1 MKRILAGLVVT
12 LVCGGAAFAVTDPAE
27 TPPAP
32 YDAEPGDLPVPPDS
46 ERWERMRETYMR
58 RLTEMRR
65 KTENEDDGWNASA
78 PAPTPAS
85 GGKKLDPNVI
95 LERTDPQYP
104 LLSFQFGLVRT
115 GPALKKAMGVLQKK
129 QGDEAVAEVA
139 SILRDAVRQA
149 QRAESDP
156 ELLQRFNTE
165 EGGTF
170 EAKLPNGVPSQAAVQ
185 QVVEEKKKEKESH
198 VEEVIEGPGLPPSD
212 QPLGA
217 LLQPPAQQPPPSVK
231 APAQTAPP
239 GPTTQFVQGN
249 QAAATKAALQLAEK
263 EDTDTGK
270 LREAISGAEN
280 QASPLLLDLN
290 GNGVADTTTEGLAF
304 NARGSVWF
312 DVSGKGVR
320 RRTEWV
326 KPGQDGLLVLD
337 ANGNGV
343 CDSASELFGDTDGFA
358 DGYAKLAL
366 LDADRDGAIAG
377 AELEH
382 LRVWVDD
389 GDGTCEAREMSP
401 VAALGITRLGLRHE
415 RYVGSFVRDGRAC
428 RMWDWFPHHE

>member
-1 MKRILAGLVVT
+1 MKRAAVSLVVT

-27 TPPAP
+27 VPPAP

-58 RLTEMRR
+58 RLTEMRG
-65 KTENEDDGWNASA
+65 KNENDEDGWNAAA
-78 PAPTPAS
+78 PAPGAPTT
-85 GGKKLDPNVI
+85 GKPVNPNVMI
-95 LERTDPQYP
+95 ERTDPHYP
-104 LLSFQFGLVRT
+104 LISFIGGIVRT
-115 GPALKKAMGVLQKK
+115 GPALKKSMSVLQKK
-129 QGDEAVAEVA
+129 QDQEAIDEVA
-139 SILRDAVRQA
+139 SILRDATRQA

-156 ELLQRFNTE
+156 DLLHRLNTE

-170 EAKLPNGVPSQAAVQ
+170 EAKLPGATPSPLAAPPVVPPR
-185 QVVEEKKKEKESH
+185 KPRKEDKTN
-198 VEEVIEGPGLPPSD
+198 EVIEGPGMPPAD
-212 QPLGA
+212 EPLGA
-217 LLQPPAQQPPPSVK
+217 LLQPPVQQPPPQVK
-231 APAQTAPP
+231 PPRSGAPIAAQQVA
-239 GPTTQFVQGN
+239 QGN
-249 QAAATKAALQLAEK
+249 QAAATKAVLALAER
-263 EDTDTGK
+263 EGTGSDK
-270 LREAISGAEN
+270 LREAIAGAEN

-290 GNGVADTTTEGLAF
+290 GNGVADTTTTGLGF
-304 NARGSVWF
+304 NAEGSVWF

-377 AELEH
+377 PELEH

-389 GDGTCEAREMSP
+389 GDGTCEVNEMSQ
-401 VAALGITRLGLRHE
+401 VSALGITRIGLRHD
-415 RYVGSFVRDGRAC
+415 RYVGTFVRDGRAC
-428 RMWDWFPHHE
+428 RMWDWFPHYE